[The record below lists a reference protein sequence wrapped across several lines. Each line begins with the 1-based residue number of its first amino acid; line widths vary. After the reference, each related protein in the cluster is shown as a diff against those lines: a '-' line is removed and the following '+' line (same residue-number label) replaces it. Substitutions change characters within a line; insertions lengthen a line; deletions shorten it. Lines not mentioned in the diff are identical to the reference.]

1 MARERM
7 NFFHLA
13 FGVNCLEETR
23 RFYVGVIGCTVGR
36 SAATW
41 IDFNLFGHQIS
52 AHLRPTTSQSPDT
65 FNAVDGDAVPI
76 PHFGCILDFESW
88 SALRK
93 RLEANEQVFEIG
105 PRIRFEGQAGEQA
118 TMFFRDPSG
127 NALEFK
133 SFRSQSDI
141 FADA

>member
-1 MARERM
+1 MWVSWAARW
-7 NFFHLA
+7 
-13 FGVNCLEETR
+13 VVR
-23 RFYVGVIGCTVGR
+23 RLHGST
-36 SAATW
+36 
-41 IDFNLFGHQIS
+41 LIS
-52 AHLRPTTSQSPDT
+52 LVTKFPAHLRPTASQSPDT